1 MKKIAMSILLGLSVL
16 AVPISYYSFGP
27 ALEPF
32 QWEVLRTLL
41 YIMGFVTI
49 YCFVVGELTL
59 NNSQVDKLWSILP
72 IVYVW
77 IVAYYGDFA
86 PRLIL
91 MALLVTFWGVR
102 LTTNFALKGAYQWRF
117 WTGEEDYRWQVL
129 RSKDEF
135 KPRWKW
141 MLFNLLF
148 ISLYQNFLILLFT
161 LPTLIAL
168 HFVATPLGWI
178 DVVAAVLVFGFI
190 VFEMIAD
197 IQHWRFQSKKWSLIR
212 SGQELPES
220 YKKGFLD
227 KGLWSLSRHPN
238 YFAEQAIWASFYIFS
253 VAAGAPIFNWTI
265 AGVILLIVLFQGS
278 SAFGEEIS
286 ASKYPTY
293 QEYQKQVSKFIPYFR
308 KK

>member
-1 MKKIAMSILLGLSVL
+1 MKKIATAILLGLSLL
-16 AVPISYYSFGP
+16 AVPVSYHYFGP
-27 ALEPF
+27 ALNPF
-32 QWEVLRTLL
+32 TGEVLQILL
-41 YIMGFVTI
+41 YIMGFSAL

-72 IVYVW
+72 IIYVW

-102 LTTNFALKGAYQWRF
+102 LTANFALKGAYQWRF

-141 MLFNLLF
+141 MFFNLLF

-161 LPTLIAL
+161 LPSLIAL
-168 HFVATPLGWI
+168 QFVDASLGWL

-212 SGQELPES
+212 SGQELPEP
-220 YKKGFLD
+220 YNKGFLD
-227 KGLWSLSRHPN
+227 KGLWSWSRHPN

-253 VAAGAPIFNWTI
+253 ISAGAPVFNWTI
-265 AGVILLIVLFQGS
+265 TGAILLIVLFQGS

-286 ASKYPTY
+286 VGKYPAY